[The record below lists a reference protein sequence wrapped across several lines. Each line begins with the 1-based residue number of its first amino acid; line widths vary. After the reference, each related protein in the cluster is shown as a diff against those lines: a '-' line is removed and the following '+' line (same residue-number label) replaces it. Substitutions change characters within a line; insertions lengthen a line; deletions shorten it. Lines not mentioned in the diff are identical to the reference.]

1 MMVLVSSSRPAK
13 LRPGRRT
20 GPTQVLDI
28 APERSNV
35 LVHPRGDRRDHV
47 QNSFALQ
54 LDLPPPSYSEAMYQ
68 HERPRTAGRPSPN
81 DQMYSNQYPSQP
93 YLSPNPPPQWPYQ
106 QNQAWASDTTLA
118 PRPPPQPYAGAHSEG
133 GQSSV
138 APRIPPRP
146 ASRSRAR
153 NDCPIARG
161 MNQGAALYDNISSRL
176 EEWLGDDT
184 RPDDVRQED
193 VDVDDEEEL
202 GRALSIVKMEEED
215 SGRTRQLEPER
226 SQKQQTS
233 TRSKQKTGL
242 INYKKSWM
250 YANSRLPPYQPP
262 FKAYL
267 ETWRLIGLAARA
279 SANVY
284 ANPKKDESEHFF
296 AADPKNGSKAMVLK
310 SKVVDDRNIIVFSIR
325 GSQYNYFDWA
335 TNLRQAPKAPEG
347 FLDDEGNA
355 CHAGFLQVARAMI
368 APVADRLRQILEAD
382 PSRCTSSLL
391 ITGHSAGG
399 AVASLLYMHMH
410 AKRVESELNILT
422 GCFKRVHCVTFGA
435 PPVSLLPLQKSSHR
449 RDDKSLFLSIANE
462 GDLVVRADKAYI
474 ISLGKLLAAPVASNS
489 SVNTLAKK
497 VSMATLRPG
506 KTQRAAVAPYWD
518 VPPATL
524 SNAGRMVLLREK
536 PDTQKAPVVE
546 AISTSDEQLRNI
558 VFGDPAMHLMSL
570 YKQRIERLAFAA
582 LMGDAEV

>member
-1 MMVLVSSSRPAK
+1 MLDTIQESGYVL
-13 LRPGRRT
+13 RR
-20 GPTQVLDI
+20 
-28 APERSNV
+28 
-35 LVHPRGDRRDHV
+35 PRGDHAWRTPDR
-47 QNSFALQ
+47 Q
-54 LDLPPPSYSEAMYQ
+54 LDLPPPSYSEVMFQ
-68 HERPRTAGRPSPN
+68 HERPRTAERSSQN
-81 DQMYSNQYPSQP
+81 DYMYQNQYASQSYLAP
-93 YLSPNPPPQWPYQ
+93 YPAPQWHYQ

-118 PRPPPQPYAGAHSEG
+118 PRPPPQPYAGAHGEG
-133 GQSSV
+133 WQSTRSL
-138 APRIPPRP
+138 APPIPPRP

-161 MNQGAALYDNISSRL
+161 MNQGAALYDNFSSRL
-176 EEWLGDDT
+176 GEWLGDDS
-184 RPDDVRQED
+184 RHDDVRQED
-193 VDVDDEEEL
+193 VDLDDEEEL
-202 GRALSIVKMEEED
+202 GRALSIVEMEEED
-215 SGRTRQLEPER
+215 SGRARQLETER
-226 SQKQQTS
+226 SRKQQAS
-233 TRSKQKTGL
+233 PRNKQKTGL

-284 ANPKKDESEHFF
+284 ARPKNDESEHFF

-335 TNLRQAPKAPEG
+335 TNLLQAPKAPEG

-368 APVADRLRQILEAD
+368 APVAKRLREILEAD

-435 PPVSLLPLQKSSHR
+435 PPVSLLPLQRSKSK

-474 ISLGKLLAAPVASNS
+474 ISLGKLLAAPIASNS
-489 SVNTLAKK
+489 SVNMLAKK

-506 KTQRAAVAPYWD
+506 RAQRAAAVAPYWD

-536 PDTQKAPVVE
+536 PGTQKAPVVE
-546 AISTSDEQLRNI
+546 AIATSDEQLRNI

>member
-1 MMVLVSSSRPAK
+1 MLNEEA
-13 LRPGRRT
+13 
-20 GPTQVLDI
+20 
-28 APERSNV
+28 ERSNA
-35 LVHPRGDRRDHV
+35 
-47 QNSFALQ
+47 FACIPDDSRTYLHRK
-54 LDLPPPSYSEAMYQ
+54 LELPPPSYTKAMYQ
-68 HERPRTAGRPSPN
+68 HERPRTADRQPHRGYVYDS
-81 DQMYSNQYPSQP
+81 QYPSQP
-93 YLSPNPPPQWPYQ
+93 YLPTNLHPQWPYPQ
-106 QNQAWASDTTLA
+106 DQAWASSTTLA

-133 GQSSV
+133 WQSNASLP
-138 APRIPPRP
+138 PRIPPRP

-153 NDCPIARG
+153 TDCPIARG
-161 MNQGAALYDNISSRL
+161 MNQGAALYDNFSSRL
-176 EEWLGDDT
+176 GEWLGDDST
-184 RPDDVRQED
+184 RQED
-193 VDVDDEEEL
+193 VNVDMDDEEEL
-202 GRALSIVKMEEED
+202 ARALSIVEIEEED
-215 SGRTRQLEPER
+215 SSHREIER
-226 SQKQQTS
+226 SRKRQDS
-233 TRSKQKTGL
+233 PRSKQRTGL

-284 ANPKKDESEHFF
+284 ARPKKDESEHFF

-368 APVADRLRQILEAD
+368 APVAARLRQILEAD

-410 AKRVESELNILT
+410 AKSVESELNILT

-435 PPVSLLPLQKSSHR
+435 PPVSLLPLQRASNK
-449 RDDKSLFLSIANE
+449 RDDKSLFLSVANE

-489 SVNTLAKK
+489 SVNALAKK
-497 VSMATLRPG
+497 VSKATLRPG
-506 KTQRAAVAPYWD
+506 KPQKATAIAPYWD

-536 PDTQKAPVVE
+536 PGSQKAPAIE
-546 AISTSDEQLRNI
+546 AIATSDEQLRDI

-570 YKQRIERLAFAA
+570 YKQRIERLAFGA
-582 LMGDAEV
+582 LMGDTEV